1 MVVQWL
7 RPCAPTAGGL
17 GSIPGQGTRS
27 HMPQLE
33 ESLCCNQRSCMLQWR
48 SKIPCATAKTRYS
61 HTKRKKVKNGATG
74 KGNCFL
80 HLKAFEIIELCH
92 HNDLLLNLFVTS
104 ASLFR
109 IMSFLVLL
117 YQAFQGEFLTPDVW
131 LKFCPYERCKLSK
144 LLLLKAFYFFLKI
157 FKIQHHFYKL
167 SFCPILTPK
176 LCHTP
181 HRWLS
186 GPLFFLYHNAN
197 KVSVVAVKCLTNQLW
212 KEVLNGSLLCTK
224 KGFIWGQSSQQGVCQ
239 WVLCGTE
246 STRQS

>member
-1 MVVQWL
+1 MSEVPSLEGNLSQLASPLCHFFLSSIFKSGEWGTSMVVQWL
-7 RPCAPTAGGL
+7 RPFAPTAGGL

-109 IMSFLVLL
+109 IMGFLVLL

-157 FKIQHHFYKL
+157 LHL
-167 SFCPILTPK
+167 VRIL
-176 LCHTP
+176 
-181 HRWLS
+181 
-186 GPLFFLYHNAN
+186 LF
-197 KVSVVAVKCLTNQLW
+197 
-212 KEVLNGSLLCTK
+212 
-224 KGFIWGQSSQQGVCQ
+224 
-239 WVLCGTE
+239 
-246 STRQS
+246 